1 MIFLYGDKEV
11 AYLKEKDK
19 ALGRAIDKIGPIE
32 REVIPDLFE
41 ALVSFILG
49 QQISAKAW
57 RTVRERMRSRL
68 PAVTPEAV
76 SGLTVDEIQSF
87 GATFKKAAYV
97 KSAAEKV
104 LHGELDL
111 ISLQRKPEEEVCA
124 ALSTLDGVGVW
135 TAQMLML
142 LGMQRPDV
150 ISFGDLAIRRGLCML
165 YEQET
170 IAKEQFEVYRRRYSP
185 YASVASLYLWAIA
198 AGAIHDLRNDQIK
211 GGACESDE

>member
-1 MIFLYGDKEV
+1 MNFLYGDKEIT
-11 AYLKEKDK
+11 YLKEKDK
-19 ALGRAIDKIGPIE
+19 VLGRAIDTIGPLE

-57 RTVRERMRSRL
+57 RTIRERMRSRL

-76 SGLTVDEIQSF
+76 SGLTTDEIQSF
-87 GATFKKAAYV
+87 GTTFKKAAYV

-111 ISLQRKPEEEVCA
+111 ISLQRKPDEEVCA
-124 ALSTLDGVGVW
+124 ALSALDGVGVW

-150 ISFGDLAIRRGLCML
+150 LSFGDLAIRRGLCML
-165 YEQET
+165 YGQKT
-170 IAKEQFEVYRRRYSP
+170 ITKEQFEVYRRRYSP

-198 AGAIHDLRNDQIK
+198 AGAPNGKRDNERRCICK
-211 GGACESDE
+211 